1 MALLFPNSPN
11 DGDTVDQ
18 PTGVTYKWSAAN
30 SRWDVLFAPGS
41 KGEFDAKLA
50 GYASTG
56 LHEEILALDLDTVV
70 KNSTYII
77 DVSSGITNQ
86 PTDMAAVGFLHTYMY
101 HNPAFGDQVIYGMN
115 GTDVGKIWFRQK
127 NATWSVWKLV
137 VDGGA
142 MTLRLPGYEDNG
154 RHIGYGGDLNDIDFN
169 SSYNITGS
177 ATNRPDGQLGDAF
190 LQTFVYRLDTT
201 FAVQRLYGMWNAGTN
216 QYQMWLRSKASDVW
230 QPWKLVVDQ
239 NIGNAMKYYCDVAS
253 NGTGTFE
260 TGMTVARQSAGI
272 YVLTFDT
279 PLAGIQY
286 MINAIARTATP
297 LVGVSFTSNT
307 ATDFQIRITDSND
320 TLVDVA
326 FRVSVQDMN

>member
-30 SRWDVLFAPGS
+30 SRWDILFAPGNT
-41 KGEFDAKLA
+41 GEFDAKLA

-56 LHEEILALDLDTVV
+56 LHINVASDLNTIL
-70 KNSTYII
+70 KNSVYAFHPSTSSNAPSGLVSWSII
-77 DVSSGITNQ
+77 ASDFVNSGL
-86 PTDMAAVGFLHTYMY
+86 GS
-101 HNPAFGDQVIYGMN
+101 QVIYGLES
-115 GTDVGKIWFRQK
+115 TDVYKIWTRQR
-127 NATWSVWKLV
+127 ASGVWSVWKLV

-239 NIGNAMKYYCDVAS
+239 NIGNAMKYYCDVACPPP
-253 NGTGTFE
+253 
-260 TGMTVARQSAGI
+260 
-272 YVLTFDT
+272 Y
-279 PLAGIQY
+279 
-286 MINAIARTATP
+286 
-297 LVGVSFTSNT
+297 GVVEKFTSGLESEG
-307 ATDFQIRITDSND
+307 IRS
-320 TLVDVA
+320 
-326 FRVSVQDMN
+326 F